1 VVSERLPI
9 VRDTDAGHLRMRRL
23 SIRPPVNFRYA
34 SLLRAR
40 RERLRSRRATCK
52 LDEVAPL

>member
-1 VVSERLPI
+1 
-9 VRDTDAGHLRMRRL
+9 MRRL